1 MSKIKTLFV
10 HNLYLFMTK
19 AFDIIFIHTKF
30 NAERKEEKTFN
41 TLIEAHKAFKLQINH
56 LTHVL

>member
-19 AFDIIFIHTKF
+19 ALDIIFIHTKF
-30 NAERKEEKTFN
+30 NAESKEEKTFN
-41 TLIEAHKAFKLQINH
+41 TLIEAYKVSKLKINH
-56 LTHVL
+56 LTHIL